1 MSGHSHWA
9 TIKHKKG
16 AIDAKRGKLWSKLS
30 RAIII
35 AARHGGGDPTMNLKL
50 RYAIDKARQ
59 VSMPKDNI
67 ERAIKRGT
75 GDVEGMTFE
84 EITYEGI
91 GPGGVAFLVD
101 VVTDNR
107 NRTAGEIRKIFE
119 RGGGKMGSAGNVA
132 FRFERKGLFS
142 VNADGIDEDTLMG
155 IVLDAGADD
164 LKRAGDTF
172 EITCDPAHFSKVQEA
187 LQTNNI
193 PTVVSEISSCPRRP
207 IDADLETAQQG
218 SASARSS
225 RRSRRRAECLYR
237 HEHDGGVDGGIGEG
251 ITAWIEADWD
261 PVPRPATGPGDA
273 GSRSRTCCLSD
284 FHPTG
289 KKHVAD
295 SPVTSG

>member
-75 GDVEGMTFE
+75 GETEGLVFE

-91 GPGGVAFLVD
+91 GPGGVAYLVD

-142 VNADGIDEDTLMG
+142 VNAQGVDEDTLMG

-164 LKRAGDTF
+164 LKRAGSTF
-172 EITCDPAHFSKVQEA
+172 EITCDPSLFAKVQEA
-187 LQTNNI
+187 LQKNNI
-193 PTVVSEISSCPRRP
+193 PTVLAEISQLPKAP
-207 IDADLETAQQG
+207 IDVDKETALKVLRLHESLDDHDDVQNVYTDMNM
-218 SASARSS
+218 SETILDSFARN
-225 RRSRRRAECLYR
+225 E
-237 HEHDGGVDGGIGEG
+237 
-251 ITAWIEADWD
+251 
-261 PVPRPATGPGDA
+261 
-273 GSRSRTCCLSD
+273 
-284 FHPTG
+284 
-289 KKHVAD
+289 
-295 SPVTSG
+295 